1 MVHGPPI
8 ENDGLFGWKHAVNK
22 GCGFLL
28 LCFDGSLN
36 NFLITLFGFE
46 GGECPSDWV
55 FGNNEIE
62 FLGLNSH
69 LHNLLGWL
77 VIYAFFLL
85 AEGYIGIVLASG
97 RVNPRVGGPS
107 PVGFGLWEHRQ
118 FPILFWE
125 YFHFVSF
132 VSIVVLPV
140 SFEELRRE
148 SFELVLCSLSL
159 ELMIF
164 AEDLELVC
172 IVPDELVPLV
182 VLFLSLYDA
191 IALEE

>member
-1 MVHGPPI
+1 M
-8 ENDGLFGWKHAVNK
+8 
-22 GCGFLL
+22 
-28 LCFDGSLN
+28 
-36 NFLITLFGFE
+36 
-46 GGECPSDWV
+46 
-55 FGNNEIE
+55 
-62 FLGLNSH
+62 
-69 LHNLLGWL
+69 
-77 VIYAFFLL
+77 
-85 AEGYIGIVLASG
+85 
-97 RVNPRVGGPS
+97 
-107 PVGFGLWEHRQ
+107 
-118 FPILFWE
+118 
-125 YFHFVSF
+125 
-132 VSIVVLPV
+132 VLPV